1 MQKGTPCVAATR
13 EIMTRCLIL
22 SCSQAKRDGKEAMPA
37 LERYDGPA
45 FRVVRRFLTEAEP
58 VLRDVDIYVL
68 SAQYGL
74 IPAARRIA
82 NYDRRMSPARAAE
95 LCCKVVSELR
105 GVLEQ
110 GYEELFLSLGRTYLE
125 ATDGFEATVPEATQ
139 VIVSQAAA
147 GRRLTELKRWLYR
160 LPDGALASK
169 AKTVQVTGKAILRG
183 KPIEASVED
192 VLALARQALAEG
204 RGRPRNF
211 RDWYV
216 IVDGEGVSPKWIVS
230 LLSGLEVS
238 EFQASEARR
247 VLGQL
252 GVSVYHDA

>member
-1 MQKGTPCVAATR
+1 
-13 EIMTRCLIL
+13 LIL
-22 SCSQAKRDGKEAMPA
+22 SCSQVKRDGKEAMPA

-45 FRVVRRFLTEAEP
+45 FRVVRRFLTETDP

-74 IPAARRIA
+74 IPATEPIT
-82 NYDRRMSPARAAE
+82 NYDRRMTSAWAVE
-95 LCCKVVSELR
+95 LCSAVVNKLR
-105 GVLEQ
+105 GILER
-110 GYEELFLSLGRTYLE
+110 GYTELFLSLGRTYLE
-125 ATDGFEATVPEATQ
+125 AMDGFVAVVPEATQ

-160 LPDGALASK
+160 LPDGALAPK
-169 AKTVQVTGKAILRG
+169 AKTVRVTGKAILRG
-183 KPIEASVED
+183 RQIEASVED

-204 RGRPRNF
+204 RGKPRNF

-216 IVDGEGVSPKWIVS
+216 IVDGERVSTKWLVS
-230 LLSGLEVS
+230 LLAGLEVS

-252 GVSVYHDA
+252 GVLIHHDA